1 MKKRMFGVIIVMAV
15 LVLVGVSWDK
25 PTKKE
30 NVQDENVYELKDKS
44 WSWHIDGEFKY
55 PSTYKRS
62 KLWIDDVPA
71 FVEVF
76 SGGKIQL
83 CFWPLLGAWSTQID
97 FPEEGVWLSPTEKV
111 KNITYR
117 ADSKGIAS
125 GYTQNGN
132 IYYLKQKMMPGAD
145 VVHSK
150 VLVLIYPPS
159 EQKKVSSLINIV
171 KDW

>member
-1 MKKRMFGVIIVMAV
+1 MKRLMIGVIIVMAFV
-15 LVLVGVSWDK
+15 ILVGVSWGK
-25 PTKKE
+25 PIKKE
-30 NVQDENVYELKDKS
+30 NVMEENDTS
-44 WSWHIDGEFKY
+44 WNWHIDGDFKY

-62 KLWIDDVPA
+62 KLWVDDVPA
-71 FVEVF
+71 YVEIF
-76 SGGKIQL
+76 SDGKILL
-83 CFWPLLGAWSTQID
+83 CYWPLLGAWSTQID
-97 FPEEGVWLSPTEKV
+97 FPEEGVWLSPTEIV

-117 ADSKGIAS
+117 SDSKGIAS

-132 IYYLKQKMMPGAD
+132 IYYLKQKMMPGTD

-159 EQKKVSSLINIV
+159 EQERVSTLINIV